1 VTARGVTAETGR
13 HSGDD
18 PAPDV
23 VDWIASVTGAIA
35 VRAERAGGGA
45 SRIGHRIDA
54 TLADGSVRLLWLR
67 SDTGVG
73 PQSATT
79 FTLRREAAV
88 YRALG
93 PTPVPAPPFVAVH
106 PTEEMFLTERID
118 GRTWFS
124 ELTDPAERTA
134 IASEFMGHVAALHA
148 LDPSTLDLPELGTP
162 STVSAHVHDE
172 LDEWEGQSR
181 AHGGDDD
188 PLLVLAFAW
197 FRQRIPADGDWSVVV
212 VQGDTGPGN
221 FMYRDGRVAA
231 ITDWEMAHLG
241 DRHDDLGWICVR
253 DLQERFTHLPDRWGD
268 YERASGVRVDHD
280 RLRWFRAF
288 AQLRCTIGTRNGLLA
303 HDSRVE
309 LANLLI
315 YHTLHERL
323 LAELMADLVGV
334 EDAEAV
340 AADAAAA
347 LGDPPDTDDA
357 WVFDAA
363 LEDLRTVVVP
373 AIADPFAAR
382 RAKGVARLLKHLR
395 ERDRLGDVVD
405 RADAD
410 DLRALVPDDPTRAG
424 LAAAIRAGSIAD
436 AAAVRY
442 CLRHVA
448 RTTRILRPAMGELAD
463 RHHSPIR

>member
-1 VTARGVTAETGR
+1 VTAGTDQQAGNEL
-13 HSGDD
+13 
-18 PAPDV
+18 APDV
-23 VDWIASVTGAIA
+23 VDWIMAVTGAVA

-54 TLADGSVRLLWLR
+54 TLPDGSVRALWLR

-73 PQSATT
+73 PQSATK

-88 YRALG
+88 YRALA

-106 PTEEMFLTERID
+106 PTDEVFLTERID

-124 ELTDPAERTA
+124 ELTDPGERDA
-134 IASEFMGHVAALHA
+134 IAAEFMRHLAALHR
-148 LDPSTLDLPELGTP
+148 LDPASLDLPELGRPT
-162 STVSAHVHDE
+162 TLRAH
-172 LDEWEGQSR
+172 LDEEFAEWEHQAR
-181 AHGGDDD
+181 THGGDDD
-188 PLLVLAFAW
+188 PLLVLAFTWLRREA
-197 FRQRIPADGDWSVVV
+197 PADGDERIVV

-221 FMYRDGRVAA
+221 FMYRDGHVAA

-253 DLQERFTHLPDRWGD
+253 DLQERFTHLPDRWRD
-268 YERASGVRVDHD
+268 YEAAAGVPVDLD
-280 RLRWFRAF
+280 RLRWYRAF

-334 EDAEAV
+334 DDAEAMAV
-340 AADAAAA
+340 HAAAA

-373 AIADPFAAR
+373 AVADPFAAR
-382 RAKGVARLLKHLR
+382 RAKGVARLLKYLR
-395 ERDRLGDVVD
+395 ERDRLGAAAD

-410 DLRALVPDDPTRAG
+410 DLRALVPGDPTRVG
-424 LAAAIRAGSIAD
+424 LVAAIRAGSVDD
-436 AAAVRY
+436 AAAVGY

-448 RTTRILRPAMGELAD
+448 RTTRVLRPAMGELAD
-463 RHHSPIR
+463 RHHAPIV